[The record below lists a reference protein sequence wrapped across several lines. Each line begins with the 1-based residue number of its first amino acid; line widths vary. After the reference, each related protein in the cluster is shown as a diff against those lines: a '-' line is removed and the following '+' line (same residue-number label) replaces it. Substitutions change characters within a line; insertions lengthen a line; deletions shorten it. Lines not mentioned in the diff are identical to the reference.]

1 MKEKNSHPPDDFLE
15 LSLFGGG
22 IGECVVVHVGNG
34 SWIVVDSCMNE
45 NRDKPIAIDY
55 LQRIGVNISESV
67 KLVAVTHWDDDHI
80 RGISDVL
87 EQAEAAKFVCSA
99 ALRTEEFYAAVLASD
114 EVKHVAASSGI
125 SEFAAVFDVLAAR
138 SDSKYSVAP
147 DCFAEEGVHL
157 CTDVDS
163 GAEFYALSPSAQTI
177 HDAQGQLAKSLELK
191 GQIRHFPT
199 IGPNEMSVA
208 LFIQTKGIHLLLGGD
223 LETGQDDR
231 RGWRA
236 VVMNYRHA
244 PLVSSAFKVSH
255 HGSDGADLDDI
266 WAKLVC
272 PDVCALLT
280 PYARGR
286 TPRPSVQDVTRIAHR
301 TRNAYCT
308 GLPKGVRP
316 IRRRGVDSTINE
328 VARTRRTV
336 PNRPGHLRIRVPV
349 SGTLSNAQIEMY
361 DGARTLATL

>member
-1 MKEKNSHPPDDFLE
+1 MQKTNSHPDDDVLE

-22 IGECVVVHVGNG
+22 IGECIVAHVGNR

-45 NRDKPIAIDY
+45 ARDKPIAIDY
-55 LQRIGVNISESV
+55 LQKIGVNMAKGV

-87 EQAEAAKFVCSA
+87 EQATSAKFVCSA

-114 EVKHVAASSGI
+114 EVKHVAATSGI
-125 SEFAAVFDVLAAR
+125 SEFAAVFDVLLAR
-138 SDSKYSVAP
+138 SGSKHSAAP
-147 DCFAEEGVHL
+147 DCFAEEGVHISS
-157 CTDVDS
+157 DGDS
-163 GAEFYALSPSAQTI
+163 GAEFYALSPSPQTI

-199 IGPNEMSVA
+199 IGPNDMSVV
-208 LFIQTKGIHLLLGGD
+208 LFIRTKGIHFLLGGD

-236 VVMNYRHA
+236 VVSTYRHA
-244 PLVSSAFKVSH
+244 AIISSAFKVSH
-255 HGSDGADLDDI
+255 HGSDDADLDDI
-266 WAKLVC
+266 WEKLVC
-272 PDVCALLT
+272 PDACALLT

-286 TPRPSVQDVTRIAHR
+286 TPRPSAQDVARVARR

-336 PNRPGHLRIRVPV
+336 PNRPGHLRIRVPIG
-349 SGTLSNAQIEMY
+349 GTLSNAEIEMY
-361 DGARTLATL
+361 DGARRLATL